1 MKTCRLSP
9 DDRYQDATDALK
21 DLHRIGEEIGLPGRV
36 PEAEPLNM
44 ASLFLVYKNHQQ
56 TQSHKLW
63 QHGKPLAGGRDQYF
77 LVAIAEFPKAASLI
91 YQLDGRYVQS
101 ILEFDEGG

>member
-36 PEAEPLNM
+36 PEAEPLN
-44 ASLFLVYKNHQQ
+44 SEPKF
-56 TQSHKLW
+56 HKLW
-63 QHGKPLAGGRDQYF
+63 QHGKPLAGGRNQYF
-77 LVAIAEFPKAASLI
+77 LVGIAEFPKAAGLI